1 MITCYV
7 KNINSLNQKTYNNF
21 IKYFPFHELS
31 CSCGN
36 FNCLTRHAYYTRYIK
51 TVNGNTPIS
60 ILRVKCNVCN
70 ATHAILISNIVPYS
84 HILLDDHVR
93 IIYAY
98 ENKSSFI
105 DILNDA
111 YIDESNIKY
120 IIRQYISHFKQKI
133 LEHNLLFDQ
142 SLVLNCF
149 KYFKC
154 NFMQIKTAF
163 KNLFIHPHNL
173 PYLLNY
179 SGVD

>member
-7 KNINSLNQKTYNNF
+7 KDINSLNQKTYNNF

-70 ATHAILISNIVPYS
+70 ATHEILI
-84 HILLDDHVR
+84 
-93 IIYAY
+93 
-98 ENKSSFI
+98 
-105 DILNDA
+105 
-111 YIDESNIKY
+111 SNIKY

-149 KYFKC
+149 KYF
-154 NFMQIKTAF
+154 T
-163 KNLFIHPHNL
+163 HNA
-173 PYLLNY
+173 Y
-179 SGVD
+179 SMFH